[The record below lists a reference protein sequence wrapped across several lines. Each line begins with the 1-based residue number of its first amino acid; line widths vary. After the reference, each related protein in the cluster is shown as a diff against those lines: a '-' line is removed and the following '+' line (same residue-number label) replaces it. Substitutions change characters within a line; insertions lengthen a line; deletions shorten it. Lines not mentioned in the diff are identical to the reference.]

1 MEDKRLKILVIDD
14 DQSMRELL
22 ETILKDKYTVL
33 TASNGGAGLRK
44 LDQEYIDI
52 VLLDLKLPDID
63 GLDVLK
69 AIKDKYAQIEVMVIS
84 VLKDIDVVVRA
95 MKLGAYNYVTK
106 DFDPDELLTLID
118 RLGDR
123 IECDKERCYLRSEI
137 KQLSVSETIIGQS
150 VVMHQIY
157 ETLSKIAQLPTTIL
171 LLGDTGTGKKVMA
184 RHIHKMSNLRERPFV
199 TVDLSAIPENL
210 MESTLFGHEKGAFT
224 GAIRQTYGKFE
235 LADGG
240 TLFLDEIGCL
250 KYDIQ
255 SKLLR
260 LIQDKEIERVGS
272 NRTVKVDVRLLIATN
287 VDLSG
292 AKKKGTL
299 REDLYYRINVV
310 PVKLPPLRERTE
322 DIAELVRYFMDKF
335 SKSFRKDVNKITDSA
350 LTILKNYRWPGNI
363 RELENLMERLVCI
376 SDSDFILQE
385 DIPGDYYINE
395 KVKAETED
403 GLLDRA
409 CKTFERNFILN
420 TLEQER
426 WSRTRTANTLGIPIS
441 TLKYK
446 FNRLEIYNVLA
457 QRKKLSRRSR
467 IIRGGANA

>member
-22 ETILKDKYTVL
+22 ETILKDRYIVF
-33 TASNGGAGLRK
+33 TAASGGAGLRTLEQK
-44 LDQEYIDI
+44 YIDI
-52 VLLDLKLPDID
+52 VLLDLKLPDMD
-63 GLDVLK
+63 GLEVLK
-69 AIKDKYAQIEVMVIS
+69 AIKDKYSDIEVMVIS

-106 DFDPDELLTLID
+106 DFNPDELLTLID
-118 RLGDR
+118 RLRDHM
-123 IECDKERCYLRSEI
+123 ECTKERFYLRSEVE
-137 KQLSVSETIIGQS
+137 QLSASEMIIGQS
-150 VVMHQIY
+150 AVMRDTY
-157 ETLSKIAQLPTTIL
+157 DTLSKIAQLPSTIL

-184 RHIHKMSNLRERPFV
+184 RHIHRMSNLGDKPFV
-199 TVDLSAIPENL
+199 TVDLSSIPENL

-224 GAIRQTYGKFE
+224 GAVKQKYGKIE

-250 KYDIQ
+250 KYEIQ

-272 NRTVKVDVRLLIATN
+272 NRTVKVDVRLIIATN
-287 VDLSG
+287 VDL
-292 AKKKGTL
+292 ADAVKKGTF

-310 PVKLPPLRERTE
+310 PVRLPPLRERTE
-322 DIAELVRYFMDKF
+322 DIPELVRCFMNKY
-335 SKSFRKDVNKITDSA
+335 SKSFRKDVNKITDTA
-350 LTILKNYRWPGNI
+350 LSILMNYKWPGNI
-363 RELENLMERLVCI
+363 RELENLMERLVAI
-376 SDSDFILQE
+376 ADNDFISQE
-385 DIPGDYYINE
+385 DIPVDYYINE
-395 KVKAETED
+395 KVKAETEE

-409 CKTFERNFILN
+409 CKTFERNFILK

-426 WSRTRTANTLGIPIS
+426 WSRTRTANILGIPIS

-446 FNRLEIYNVLA
+446 FNRLDIYNVLA

>member
-1 MEDKRLKILVIDD
+1 MEDKKLKILVIDD

-33 TASNGGAGLRK
+33 TASTGGAGIRILER
-44 LDQEYIDI
+44 ENINI
-52 VLLDLKLPDID
+52 VMLDLRLPDID
-63 GLDVLK
+63 GLEVLK
-69 AIKDKYAQIEVMVIS
+69 NIKDKYAYVEVMVIS
-84 VLKDIDVVVRA
+84 AVKDIDVVVRA
-95 MKLGAYNYVTK
+95 MKLGAYNYITK

-118 RLGDR
+118 RLR
-123 IECDKERCYLRSEI
+123 ETLECKKERCYLRSEVN
-137 KQLSVSETIIGQS
+137 QLSLSETIIGQS

-250 KYDIQ
+250 KYDMQ

-272 NRTVKVDVRLLIATN
+272 NKTIKVDVRLIIATN
-287 VDLSG
+287 VDLSD
-292 AKKKGTL
+292 AVRKGEF

-310 PVKLPPLRERTE
+310 PVKLPPLRER
-322 DIAELVRYFMDKF
+322 LVA
-335 SKSFRKDVNKITDSA
+335 ITDS
-350 LTILKNYRWPGNI
+350 NF
-363 RELENLMERLVCI
+363 I
-376 SDSDFILQE
+376 SQE
-385 DIPGDYYINE
+385 DIPVEFYINE
-395 KVKAETED
+395 KIKPETDD
-403 GLLDRA
+403 GLLERA
-409 CKTFERNFILN
+409 CNTFERNFILK
-420 TLEQER
+420 TMEQER

-446 FNRLEIYNVLA
+446 FNRLEIYNILA
-457 QRKKLSRRSR
+457 QRKKLSKRSR
-467 IIRGGANA
+467 IIRRGAD